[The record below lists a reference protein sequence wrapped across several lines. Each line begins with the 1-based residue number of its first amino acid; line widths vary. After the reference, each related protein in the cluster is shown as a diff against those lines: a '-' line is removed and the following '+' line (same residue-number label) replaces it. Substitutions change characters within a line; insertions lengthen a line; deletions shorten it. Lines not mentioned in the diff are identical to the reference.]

1 MILIVVKFTVRP
13 ERSGEW
19 LDLVQDFTQ
28 ATRAEP
34 GNLFF
39 EWSTS
44 VEVPHQFVLVEG
56 FASGD
61 AGAQH
66 VNSEHFRTA
75 MAWMPQLIA
84 RKPEIINVE
93 TPNEG
98 WSEMAELT
106 PVEP

>member
-13 ERSGEW
+13 ERAAEW
-19 LDLVQDFTQ
+19 LDLVQDFTR
-28 ATRAEP
+28 ATRNEP

-39 EWSTS
+39 EWSS
-44 VEVPHQFVLVEG
+44 SAEVPNQFVLVEG
-56 FASGD
+56 FASPE
-61 AGAQH
+61 AGGQH

-75 MAWMPQLIA
+75 MAWMPKVIA
-84 RKPEIINVE
+84 RKPDIINVE
-93 TPNEG
+93 TPSQG